1 MPVTLGNRATCSIHL
16 DEPSLFLSGFE
27 SLCQDCYQEHNDTAL
42 LRGTLQLHLS
52 RNTKI
57 KSVQLKLVGRTRL
70 DWQQESQPDFHE
82 ECNLPIQVSTFFS
95 ALNNLEKNDFGFQC
109 RYQLQ
114 SASGSDS
121 NLMNEGNTLAPLDPN
136 LHSIMGA
143 KKRRHLSLDN
153 VQAQFD
159 SHGNT
164 IRPATE
170 VQGYKIFYPGTYD
183 YPFAFS
189 IAQDELET
197 IKVPYGSV
205 KWELRATIARAGM
218 FNTNLRGRKE
228 VTLVRIP
235 DPLSLEMM
243 QPILFSRQWEDFL
256 YYDIIVGGRSF
267 PIGSMIPIFLRL
279 GPLDKVQVHGFDVLV
294 TESIEYT
301 SNNKK
306 VIKRPPSRTVLLL
319 KKTAEKAIFPSWA
332 TSGLVTV
339 RDGEFTPEPRN
350 ETCEMAAEQRSVEA
364 SGERISADTVTGRRD
379 SLLINSD
386 LDLPTFWG
394 TTEIE
399 AAVQIPTCGMM
410 LRRGDLR
417 LHPKCIWK
425 NVVAKHCLKVILH
438 ISRLDANNPT
448 GKKRIYRDT
457 ITYLP
462 LALLNCRANQANMSL
477 PSYSDETFPSVSYY
491 KSCGCPDALTIP
503 IEKPPCYSIGGLA
516 ACHLVDDGHNAH
528 PTTNSWQPTEVSGD
542 HTFDLSSS
550 DNDITPPSVP
560 ALINDELPPHY
571 DDIVSGTGLNGPED
585 YFSHL
590 ARYG

>member
-27 SLCQDCYQEHNDTAL
+27 SLCQDCSQEQNDTAF
-42 LRGTLQLHLS
+42 LRGTLQLHVS

-70 DWQQESQPDFHE
+70 DWQQQTQPDFHE
-82 ECNLPIQVSTFFS
+82 ECNLPTQVSTFFS

-136 LHSIMGA
+136 LHSNMGA
-143 KKRRHLSLDN
+143 KKRRLLSLDS
-153 VQAQFD
+153 VQAQCYN
-159 SHGNT
+159 HGNT

-205 KWELRATIARAGM
+205 KWELRATIARAGI

-235 DPLSLEMM
+235 DPLSLETM
-243 QPILFSRQWEDFL
+243 QPILFSRQWEDCL

-279 GPLDKVQVHGFDVLV
+279 GPLDKVQVHGFEVLV
-294 TESIEYT
+294 TESIEYS

-306 VIKRPPSRTVLLL
+306 VTKRTPSRTVLLL

-350 ETCEMAAEQRSVEA
+350 ETCEMAAEQRVVEA
-364 SGERISADTVTGRRD
+364 SGERASADTVTERRD

-410 LRRGDLR
+410 LRRGELR

-448 GKKRIYRDT
+448 GEKRIYQDT

-462 LALLNCRANQANMSL
+462 LALLDCRANQANISL

-491 KSCGCPDALTIP
+491 KSCGCPDALAIP
-503 IEKPPCYSIGGLA
+503 IEKPPCHSIEGLA

-571 DDIVSGTGLNGPED
+571 DDVVDGTGLNGLED

>member
-16 DEPSLFLSGFE
+16 DEPSLFLTGFE
-27 SLCQDCYQEHNDTAL
+27 SLCHDCYQEHNGTAL
-42 LRGTLQLHLS
+42 LRGTLQLHVS

-70 DWQQESQPDFHE
+70 HWKQETQSDFNE
-82 ECNLPIQVSTFFS
+82 EFDLPTQVSTFFS
-95 ALNNLEKNDFGFQC
+95 ALKNLEKNDFGFQC

-114 SASGSDS
+114 STSGSDS
-121 NLMNEGNTLAPLDPN
+121 NLINEGHTLAPLDLD
-136 LHSIMGA
+136 LHSIMGT
-143 KKRRHLSLDN
+143 KKRRRLSLDN
-153 VQAQFD
+153 IQAQFYN
-159 SHGNT
+159 HGNT

-170 VQGYKIFYPGTYD
+170 VQGYKIFYPGSYD

-205 KWELRATIARAGM
+205 KWELRASIAHGM
-218 FNTNLRGRKE
+218 FNSNLCGRKE

-235 DPLSLEMM
+235 DPLSLETM

-256 YYDIIVGGRSF
+256 YYDISLGGTSF

-279 GPLDKVQVHGFDVLV
+279 GPLDKVQVHGFEVLV
-294 TESIEYT
+294 TESIEYS
-301 SNNKK
+301 SNNNKVTKK
-306 VIKRPPSRTVLLL
+306 PPCRTVLLL
-319 KKTAEKAIFPSWA
+319 KKTAKKAIFPSWA
-332 TSGLVTV
+332 TSGLVIV

-350 ETCEMAAEQRSVEA
+350 ETCEMAAEQRIVEA
-364 SGERISADTVTGRRD
+364 SGERTSAVTVTERRD
-379 SLLINSD
+379 SLLINSG

-410 LRRGDLR
+410 LRRGEPR

-425 NVVAKHCLKVILH
+425 NVVTKHCLKVILH
-438 ISRLDANNPT
+438 VSRLNANGPN
-448 GKKRIYRDT
+448 GERRIYRDT
-457 ITYLP
+457 TTHLP
-462 LALLNCRANQANMSL
+462 LALLDCRANQGNMSL
-477 PSYSDETFPSVSYY
+477 PSYSYETFPSVSHY

-503 IEKPPCYSIGGLA
+503 IEKPPCHSVEGLA
-516 ACHLVDDGHNAH
+516 ACHLVGDGHNTH
-528 PTTNSWQPTEVSGD
+528 LTTNSWQPTEESAD

-560 ALINDELPPHY
+560 ALITDELPPHY
-571 DDIVSGTGLNGPED
+571 DDIMGGTGLNGLED

-590 ARYG
+590 IRYR

>member
-1 MPVTLGNRATCSIHL
+1 MPITLGNGATCSIHL

-27 SLCQDCYQEHNDTAL
+27 SLCCYQEQNDTAV
-42 LRGTLQLHLS
+42 LRGTLQLHVS

-70 DWQQESQPDFHE
+70 DWQQETQPDFHE
-82 ECNLPIQVSTFFS
+82 ECNLPTQVSTFFS
-95 ALNNLEKNDFGFQC
+95 ALNNHEKNDFGFQC

-121 NLMNEGNTLAPLDPN
+121 NFMDEGNTLAPLDLN
-136 LHSIMGA
+136 LHSIM
-143 KKRRHLSLDN
+143 
-153 VQAQFD
+153 AQCYN
-159 SHGNT
+159 HGNT
-164 IRPATE
+164 IRPGTE
-170 VQGYKIFYPGTYD
+170 VQDYKIFYPGTYD

-205 KWELRATIARAGM
+205 KWELRATIARAG
-218 FNTNLRGRKE
+218 GK
-228 VTLVRIP
+228 
-235 DPLSLEMM
+235 S
-243 QPILFSRQWEDFL
+243 
-256 YYDIIVGGRSF
+256 Y

-279 GPLDKVQVHGFDVLV
+279 GPLDKVQVHGFEVFV
-294 TESIEYT
+294 TESIEYS

-306 VIKRPPSRTVLLL
+306 VIKKTPSRTVLLL

-350 ETCEMAAEQRSVEA
+350 ETCEMATEQRSAEA
-364 SGERISADTVTGRRD
+364 SGERTLADTVTERRD
-379 SLLINSD
+379 SLLFNSD

-410 LRRGDLR
+410 LRRGGVKAAPQVYLEECRCKALPEGKFDSILPPH
-417 LHPKCIWK
+417 LIHADVDEQI
-425 NVVAKHCLKVILH
+425 ILH
-438 ISRLDANNPT
+438 ISRLDANVPA

-462 LALLNCRANQANMSL
+462 VALLNCRANQANMSL
-477 PSYSDETFPSVSYY
+477 PSYSDETFSSLSYH

-503 IEKPPCYSIGGLA
+503 IEKPPRHSIGGLA

-542 HTFDLSSS
+542 HAFDLSTS
-550 DNDITPPSVP
+550 DDDITPPSVP

-571 DDIVSGTGLNGPED
+571 DDIVGSTGLNGP
-585 YFSHL
+585 
-590 ARYG
+590 

>member
-1 MPVTLGNRATCSIHL
+1 MPATLGNRATCSIHL

-27 SLCQDCYQEHNDTAL
+27 SLCQDCYQERNDTAL
-42 LRGTLQLHLS
+42 LRGTLQLQVT

-57 KSVQLKLVGRTRL
+57 KSVQLRLVGRTHL
-70 DWQQESQPDFHE
+70 AWQQATQPDFHE
-82 ECNLPIQVSTFFS
+82 ECNMPTQVSTFFS

-114 SASGSDS
+114 GASGSDS
-121 NLMNEGNTLAPLDPN
+121 NLMNEGNTLAPLDLN

-143 KKRRHLSLDN
+143 KKRRRLALDN
-153 VQAQFD
+153 VQVQYYN
-159 SHGNT
+159 HGNT

-170 VQGYKIFYPGTYD
+170 VQDYKIFYPGTYD

-205 KWELRATIARAGM
+205 KWELRATIARAG
-218 FNTNLRGRKE
+218 
-228 VTLVRIP
+228 
-235 DPLSLEMM
+235 
-243 QPILFSRQWEDFL
+243 
-256 YYDIIVGGRSF
+256 GRSF

-279 GPLDKVQVHGFDVLV
+279 GPLDKVQVHGFEVLV
-294 TESIEYT
+294 TESIEYS

-306 VIKRPPSRTVLLL
+306 VIKRTPSRTVLLL

-350 ETCEMAAEQRSVEA
+350 ATCEMATEQRSAEA
-364 SGERISADTVTGRRD
+364 SGERTLADTVTERRD
-379 SLLINSD
+379 SLLFNSD

-399 AAVQIPTCGMM
+399 AAVQIPTCGTM
-410 LRRGDLR
+410 LRRGELR

-438 ISRLDANNPT
+438 ISLLDANNPT
-448 GKKRIYRDT
+448 EKKRIYRDT

-477 PSYSDETFPSVSYY
+477 PSYSDETFPSLSYH

-503 IEKPPCYSIGGLA
+503 IEKPPRHSIGGLA
-516 ACHLVDDGHNAH
+516 ACHLVADGHDAH
-528 PTTNSWQPTEVSGD
+528 STTNSWQPTDVSGD

-550 DNDITPPSVP
+550 DSDITPPSVP
-560 ALINDELPPHY
+560 ALINNELPPHY
-571 DDIVSGTGLNGPED
+571 DDIVGGTGLNGLGD
-585 YFSHL
+585 YFSNL

>member
-1 MPVTLGNRATCSIHL
+1 MPITLGNGATYSIHL
-16 DEPSLFLSGFE
+16 EEPSLFLSGFE
-27 SLCQDCYQEHNDTAL
+27 SLCQDCSQEQNDTAF
-42 LRGTLQLHLS
+42 LRGTLQLHVS

-70 DWQQESQPDFHE
+70 DWQQQTQPDFHE
-82 ECNLPIQVSTFFS
+82 ECNLPTQVSTFFS

-121 NLMNEGNTLAPLDPN
+121 NLMNGGNTLAPLDPN
-136 LHSIMGA
+136 LHSNMGA
-143 KKRRHLSLDN
+143 KKRRRLSLDN
-153 VQAQFD
+153 VQAQ
-159 SHGNT
+159 SYNHSNT

-183 YPFAFS
+183 YAFAFS

-205 KWELRATIARAGM
+205 KWELCATIARAGM

-228 VTLVRIP
+228 VTLPAMGGLLVLRYN
-235 DPLSLEMM
+235 
-243 QPILFSRQWEDFL
+243 RR
-256 YYDIIVGGRSF
+256 GRSF

-279 GPLDKVQVHGFDVLV
+279 GPLDKVQVHGFEVLV
-294 TESIEYT
+294 TESIEYS
-301 SNNKK
+301 SNNNK

-332 TSGLVTV
+332 TSGLVAV

-350 ETCEMAAEQRSVEA
+350 ETCEMAAEQRSVKA
-364 SGERISADTVTGRRD
+364 SRERTSADTVRERRD

-399 AAVQIPTCGMM
+399 AAVQIPTYRMM
-410 LRRGDLR
+410 LRRGELR

-438 ISRLDANNPT
+438 ISRLDANDPT

-462 LALLNCRANQANMSL
+462 VALLNCRANQANMSL
-477 PSYSDETFPSVSYY
+477 PSYSDETFSSLSYH
-491 KSCGCPDALTIP
+491 KSCGCPDAWTIP
-503 IEKPPCYSIGGLA
+503 IEKPPRHSIGGLA

-528 PTTNSWQPTEVSGD
+528 PTTNSWQPIEVSGD
-542 HTFDLSSS
+542 HAFDLS
-550 DNDITPPSVP
+550 TV
-560 ALINDELPPHY
+560 
-571 DDIVSGTGLNGPED
+571 GLQK
-585 YFSHL
+585 
-590 ARYG
+590 

>member
-16 DEPSLFLSGFE
+16 DEPSLFLTGFE
-27 SLCQDCYQEHNDTAL
+27 SLCHGCHQEHNGTTL
-42 LRGTLQLHLS
+42 LRGTLQLHVS

-70 DWQQESQPDFHE
+70 HWQQETQSDFNE
-82 ECNLPIQVSTFFS
+82 ESNLPTQVSTFFS

-121 NLMNEGNTLAPLDPN
+121 NLINEGHTLAPLDLN

-143 KKRRHLSLDN
+143 KKRRRLSLDN
-153 VQAQFD
+153 VQAQFYN
-159 SHGNT
+159 HGNT

-170 VQGYKIFYPGTYD
+170 VQDYKIFYPGSYD

-205 KWELRATIARAGM
+205 KWELRASIARPGM
-218 FNTNLRGRKE
+218 FNTNLCGRKE

-235 DPLSLEMM
+235 DPLSLETM
-243 QPILFSRQWEDFL
+243 QSVLFSRQWEDCL
-256 YYDIIVGGRSF
+256 YYDISLGGTSF

-279 GPLDKVQVHGFDVLV
+279 RPLDKVQVHGFEVLV
-294 TESIEYT
+294 IESIEYS
-301 SNNKK
+301 SNDKK
-306 VIKRPPSRTVLLL
+306 VTKKPPSRTVLLL
-319 KKTAEKAIFPSWA
+319 KKTAKKAIFPSWA
-332 TSGLVTV
+332 TSGLVIV

-350 ETCEMAAEQRSVEA
+350 ETCEMAAEQRIVEA
-364 SGERISADTVTGRRD
+364 SGERTSAVSVTERRD

-386 LDLPTFWG
+386 PDLPTFWG

-399 AAVQIPTCGMM
+399 AAVQIPTCALAEGEFDGI
-410 LRRGDLR
+410 LLPRPIHAD
-417 LHPKCIWK
+417 IDEQ
-425 NVVAKHCLKVILH
+425 VILH
-438 ISRLDANNPT
+438 VSRLDANSPN
-448 GKKRIYRDT
+448 GERRIYRDT
-457 ITYLP
+457 TTHLP
-462 LALLNCRANQANMSL
+462 LALLDCRANQGNMSL
-477 PSYSDETFPSVSYY
+477 PSYSYETSPSLSHY

-503 IEKPPCYSIGGLA
+503 IEKPPCHSVEGLA
-516 ACHLVDDGHNAH
+516 ACHLVGDGHNTH
-528 PTTNSWQPTEVSGD
+528 TTTYSWQPTEESAD

-560 ALINDELPPHY
+560 ALITDELPPHY
-571 DDIVSGTGLNGPED
+571 DDIVGGTGLNGLED
-585 YFSHL
+585 YFSHPTH
-590 ARYG
+590 YG

>member
-1 MPVTLGNRATCSIHL
+1 MPVTLGNRVTCSIHL

-27 SLCQDCYQEHNDTAL
+27 SLCQDCYQERNDTAL
-42 LRGTLQLHLS
+42 LRGTLQLQVT
-52 RNTKI
+52 RNTRI
-57 KSVQLKLVGRTRL
+57 KSVQLRLVGRTHL
-70 DWQQESQPDFHE
+70 AWQQETQPNFHE
-82 ECNLPIQVSTFFS
+82 ECNLPTQVSTFFS

-114 SASGSDS
+114 GASGSDS
-121 NLMNEGNTLAPLDPN
+121 NLMNKGNTLAPLDLN
-136 LHSIMGA
+136 LQSIIGA
-143 KKRRHLSLDN
+143 KKRRRLALDN
-153 VQAQFD
+153 AQAQCYN
-159 SHGNT
+159 HGNT

-170 VQGYKIFYPGTYD
+170 VQDYKTFYPGTYD

-235 DPLSLEMM
+235 DPLSLETM
-243 QPILFSRQWEDFL
+243 QPILFSRQWEEFL
-256 YYDIIVGGRSF
+256 YYDIIIGGRSF

-279 GPLDKVQVHGFDVLV
+279 GPLDKVQVHGFEVLV
-294 TESIEYT
+294 TESIEYS

-306 VIKRPPSRTVLLL
+306 VIKRTPSRTVLLL

-350 ETCEMAAEQRSVEA
+350 ETCEMATEQRSAEA
-364 SGERISADTVTGRRD
+364 SGERTLADTVTERRD
-379 SLLINSD
+379 SLLFNSD

-410 LRRGDLR
+410 LRRGELR

-425 NVVAKHCLKVILH
+425 NVIAKHCLKVILH

-448 GKKRIYRDT
+448 EKKRIYQDT

-462 LALLNCRANQANMSL
+462 LSLLNCRANQANMSL
-477 PSYSDETFPSVSYY
+477 PSYSDETFPSLSYY

-503 IEKPPCYSIGGLA
+503 IEKPPRHSIGGLA
-516 ACHLVDDGHNAH
+516 ACHLVADGYNSHS
-528 PTTNSWQPTEVSGD
+528 TTNSWQHTEVSGD

-571 DDIVSGTGLNGPED
+571 DDIVGGTGLNGLGD
-585 YFSHL
+585 YFSNL

>member
-1 MPVTLGNRATCSIHL
+1 ITLGNGATCSIHL

-27 SLCQDCYQEHNDTAL
+27 SLCCYQEQNDTAV
-42 LRGTLQLHLS
+42 LRGTLQLHVS

-70 DWQQESQPDFHE
+70 DWQQETQPDFHE
-82 ECNLPIQVSTFFS
+82 ECNLPTQVSTFFS
-95 ALNNLEKNDFGFQC
+95 ALNNHEKNDFGFQC

-121 NLMNEGNTLAPLDPN
+121 NFMDEGNTLAPLDLN

-143 KKRRHLSLDN
+143 KKRRRLALDN
-153 VQAQFD
+153 VQAQCYN
-159 SHGNT
+159 HGNM
-164 IRPATE
+164 IRPGTE
-170 VQGYKIFYPGTYD
+170 VQDYKIFYPGTYD

-235 DPLSLEMM
+235 DPLSLETM

-256 YYDIIVGGRSF
+256 YYDIIVGGRSY

-279 GPLDKVQVHGFDVLV
+279 GPLDKVQVHGFEVFV
-294 TESIEYT
+294 TESIEYS

-306 VIKRPPSRTVLLL
+306 VIKRTPSRTVLLL

-350 ETCEMAAEQRSVEA
+350 ETCEMAAEQRRVEA
-364 SGERISADTVTGRRD
+364 SGQRTSADTVREKRD
-379 SLLINSD
+379 SLLVNSD
-386 LDLPTFWG
+386 LDLSTFWG

-399 AAVQIPTCGMM
+399 AAIT
-410 LRRGDLR
+410 
-417 LHPKCIWK
+417 
-425 NVVAKHCLKVILH
+425 LH
-438 ISRLDANNPT
+438 ISRLDANDPT

-462 LALLNCRANQANMSL
+462 VALLNCRANQANMSL
-477 PSYSDETFPSVSYY
+477 PSYSDETFSSLSYH

-503 IEKPPCYSIGGLA
+503 IEKPPCHSIEGLA

-528 PTTNSWQPTEVSGD
+528 PTANSWQPTEVSGD

-550 DNDITPPSVP
+550 DNDVTPPSVP

-571 DDIVSGTGLNGPED
+571 DDIVGGTGLNGLED

-590 ARYG
+590 ARSG

>member
-1 MPVTLGNRATCSIHL
+1 
-16 DEPSLFLSGFE
+16 
-27 SLCQDCYQEHNDTAL
+27 
-42 LRGTLQLHLS
+42 
-52 RNTKI
+52 
-57 KSVQLKLVGRTRL
+57 
-70 DWQQESQPDFHE
+70 
-82 ECNLPIQVSTFFS
+82 
-95 ALNNLEKNDFGFQC
+95 
-109 RYQLQ
+109 
-114 SASGSDS
+114 
-121 NLMNEGNTLAPLDPN
+121 
-136 LHSIMGA
+136 MGA
-143 KKRRHLSLDN
+143 KKRRRLALGN
-153 VQAQFD
+153 VQAQCYN
-159 SHGNT
+159 HGNT
-164 IRPATE
+164 ILPATE
-170 VQGYKIFYPGTYD
+170 VQDYKIFYPGTYD

-235 DPLSLEMM
+235 DPLSLETM
-243 QPILFSRQWEDFL
+243 QPILFSRQWEEFL

-279 GPLDKVQVHGFDVLV
+279 GPLDKVQVHGFEVLV
-294 TESIEYT
+294 TESIEYS

-306 VIKRPPSRTVLLL
+306 VIKRTPSRTVLLL

-350 ETCEMAAEQRSVEA
+350 ETCEMATEQRSAEA
-364 SGERISADTVTGRRD
+364 SGERTLADTVTERRD
-379 SLLINSD
+379 SLLFNSD

-410 LRRGDLR
+410 LRRGELR

-438 ISRLDANNPT
+438 ISLLDANNPAE
-448 GKKRIYRDT
+448 KRRIYRDT

-477 PSYSDETFPSVSYY
+477 PSYSDETFPSLSYH

-503 IEKPPCYSIGGLA
+503 IEKPPRHSIGGLA
-516 ACHLVDDGHNAH
+516 ACHLVADGHNAH

-571 DDIVSGTGLNGPED
+571 DDIVGGTGLNGLGD
-585 YFSHL
+585 YFSNL